1 MTPKYPS
8 VLVLQGGREVKV
20 REVHYGLG
28 RNFYRVSYDTKD
40 GPKGCVAEHEG
51 TRFSEVTHEEW
62 LALARGTVKS
72 RNIDTAPKE

>member
-1 MTPKYPS
+1 MPKPFPATVTLS
-8 VLVLQGGREVKV
+8 GGKV
-20 REVHYGLG
+20 VPVETVHYGLG

-72 RNIDTAPKE
+72 RNIDSAPKE